1 MLGVPFFSA
10 FYRLFHSWLVPKSQ
24 AYGADQKNRA
34 SCTCWHNENQ
44 WQFSGSSILRLPKA
58 LTVFTSNFLTVPAAR
73 TYTDWWKMV
82 KCKCSIYSGS
92 ALSYPATSQAPHS
105 SNQKQI
111 IWFKRNTIK
120 DPAWQ
125 EANQLVIYN
134 WDWGVQLRRTI
145 KPIYLMV
152 MAGLGTPGCRL
163 KHATSG

>member
-1 MLGVPFFSA
+1 MRPFSSA
-10 FYRLFHSWLVPKSQ
+10 FYRLFHSCTQIQ

-34 SCTCWHNENQ
+34 SCTWSDNENQ
-44 WQFSGSSILRLPKA
+44 WQFNGKSILRLPKA
-58 LTVFTSNFLTVPAAR
+58 LTVFTSNFLTIPAAR

-120 DPAWQ
+120 DTTWQ

-145 KPIYLMV
+145 KPIYLR
-152 MAGLGTPGCRL
+152 PRPHEDDCKR
-163 KHATSG
+163 KR